1 MRDWRKI
8 KRNTKRKRAGCLN
21 RYEFAY
27 TGRNAVNTAL
37 TTFKKVAPSLI
48 ETTTNQVDKVADKN
62 NKTNHISGWKRI
74 RENCPKNIKTANW
87 WTIQNTFSFVKKFWT
102 GKNIIRP

>member
-48 ETTTNQVDKVADKN
+48 ETTTNQVDKKCNSIFAWTET
-62 NKTNHISGWKRI
+62 KTI
-74 RENCPKNIKTANW
+74 
-87 WTIQNTFSFVKKFWT
+87 VKKIVKK
-102 GKNIIRP
+102 GKTCKAGGTIDNWLNGKKAWYI